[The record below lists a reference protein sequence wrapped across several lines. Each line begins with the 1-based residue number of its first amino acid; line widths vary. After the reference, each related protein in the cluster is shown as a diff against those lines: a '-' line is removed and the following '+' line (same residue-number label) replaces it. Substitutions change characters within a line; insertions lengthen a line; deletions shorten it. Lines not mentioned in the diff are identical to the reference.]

1 MSSYSSCL
9 SYEDIKCKIHIDG
22 HIFLFMDTA
31 ESSIEV
37 TLNPN
42 QAKLLGEALINGIS
56 QISVGSLD
64 KRSSDLFGD
73 FETVYEIAGEETK
86 NEHNTGEGSGS
97 DTGSCSGNFGA
108 DQRKEIKIA

>member
-9 SYEDIKCKIHIDG
+9 SYENIKCRVLIDG

-56 QISVGSLD
+56 KISVGSIN
-64 KRSSDLFGD
+64 KSSSDLFGD

-108 DQRKEIKIA
+108 DQGKEIKIA

>member
-1 MSSYSSCL
+1 MSSYSNCL
-9 SYEDIKCKIHIDG
+9 AYENIKCRVIIDG

-42 QAKLLGEALINGIS
+42 QAKLLGESLTNATGK
-56 QISVGSLD
+56 ISVGSID
-64 KRSSDLFGD
+64 KSSSDLFGD

-97 DTGSCSGNFGA
+97 DTDSCSGNFGA
-108 DQRKEIKIA
+108 DQGKEIKIA

>member
-42 QAKLLGEALINGIS
+42 QAKLLGESLTNATGKIP
-56 QISVGSLD
+56 VGSID
-64 KRSSDLFGD
+64 KSSSDLFGD

-108 DQRKEIKIA
+108 DQGKEIKIA

>member
-1 MSSYSSCL
+1 MSSYSNCL
-9 SYEDIKCKIHIDG
+9 AYENIKCRVIIDG

-56 QISVGSLD
+56 KISIESID
-64 KRSSDLFGD
+64 KSSSDLFGD

-86 NEHNTGEGSGS
+86 DEHNTGEGSGS
-97 DTGSCSGNFGA
+97 DTGSCSGNFGT

>member
-9 SYEDIKCKIHIDG
+9 SYENIKCRVLIDG
-22 HIFLFMDTA
+22 HIFLFMDTD

-42 QAKLLGEALINGIS
+42 QAKLLGESLTNATGKIP
-56 QISVGSLD
+56 VGSID
-64 KRSSDLFGD
+64 KSSSDLFGD
-73 FETVYEIAGEETK
+73 FETVYEIAGEENK
-86 NEHNTGEGSGS
+86 NGHNTGEGSGS

-108 DQRKEIKIA
+108 DQGKEIKIA